1 MDALH
6 TLEIVST
13 PRRSRPDAG
22 QQYIDGAGF
31 AQDLAGLTLAV
42 QREHADQ
49 ARSLALVAEA
59 AVKIIPAADGAAI
72 VVPAATGELRV
83 RAAHGDL
90 PLVVAE
96 LQNELGQGPCL
107 EAAAQR
113 GQILVR
119 DTAAERDWPGFT
131 GRAAAAGAA
140 SIMCTPLTAGPKMD
154 GCLILVSKTPDAFDE
169 ERARLAAAFAAH
181 AGIAL
186 AGAESRRQFGVAVAT
201 RDVIGQAKGILME
214 RYRVTADAAFALLA
228 RVSQDTNT
236 KLRDVASELC
246 RTGGLPLAEHA
257 RQHAVGAARGSADAL
272 AS

>member
-6 TLEIVST
+6 TLELVST
-13 PRRSRPDAG
+13 PRRSRPDVG
-22 QQYIDGAGF
+22 QQQLDAAGF
-31 AQDLAGLTLAV
+31 AQDLAGLTLSV

-49 ARSLALVAEA
+49 AGSMALVAEA
-59 AVKIIPAADGAAI
+59 AVKLIPGADGAAI
-72 VVPAATGELRV
+72 VVRAATGELRV

-90 PLVVAE
+90 PAVVAE
-96 LQNELGQGPCL
+96 RHNELGRGPCL
-107 EAAAQR
+107 EAAGQR

-119 DTAAERDWPGFT
+119 DTAAEREWPGFA
-131 GRAAAAGAA
+131 GRAAAVGAA
-140 SIMCTPLTAGPKMD
+140 SIMCTPLTAGPKTD
-154 GCLILVSKTPDAFDE
+154 GCLILISRTPGTFDE
-169 ERARLAAAFAAH
+169 QCARLASAFAAH

-246 RTGGLPLAEHA
+246 RTGGLPLADHA
-257 RQHAVGAARGSADAL
+257 RQHAVATARGSADAL

>member
-6 TLEIVST
+6 TLELVST
-13 PRRSRPDAG
+13 PRKTQPDVG
-22 QQYIDGAGF
+22 QQQIDGAGF
-31 AQDLAGLTLAV
+31 AQDLAGLTLSV

-49 ARSLALVAEA
+49 AGSMALVAEA
-59 AVKIIPAADGAAI
+59 AVKLIPGANGAAI
-72 VVPAATGELRV
+72 VVPAPTGELRV

-131 GRAAAAGAA
+131 GRAAAVGAA
-140 SIMCTPLTAGPKMD
+140 SIMCTPLTAGPKID

-169 ERARLAAAFAAH
+169 QCARLASAFAAH

-246 RTGGLPLAEHA
+246 RTGGLPLADHA
-257 RQHAVGAARGSADAL
+257 RQHAVATARGSADAL